1 MNKKTKMV
9 LLTNIIL
16 FIVLLLCAEFSFYKL
31 YCKGV
36 EPLLINHQRITNQ
49 KLKIKYSY
57 PVLFN
62 IDDYKNG
69 FREIKGSKPSQPPIL
84 LVGASYTSGHNLE
97 KNQRLDYKLSKLTGR
112 TVYTKAIDGTGPQS
126 LYYLFKNTD
135 IKKEIPDIGFIIY
148 PFVPSH
154 IYKPY
159 EYSLSYL
166 STRLNIRYKDK
177 NGKLEE
183 IKPLFPILY
192 SSFTVKMA
200 QNYLRDAETSALIKE
215 GKQYN
220 LFNTIMDNTIQTTRK
235 DFPNSKFIILEYPDP
250 DFGILESHKITKI
263 PQKEREYLEKLGFI
277 YINANELTGKNIGTP
292 EYRSDDKDHPNEK
305 AWNEIVPRL
314 VKKLNL

>member
-1 MNKKTKMV
+1 MNKKNNMI
-9 LLTNIIL
+9 LATNIML
-16 FIVLLLCAEFSFYKL
+16 FIILLLCTEFSFYKL

-49 KLKIKYSY
+49 KLKIKYTY

-62 IDDYKNG
+62 IDDYKDG
-69 FREIKGSKPSQPPIL
+69 FRVIEGSKSSKPAIL
-84 LVGASYTSGHNLE
+84 LLGASYTSGHNLKE
-97 KNQRLDYKLSKLTGR
+97 NQRLDYKLSKLTGR

-126 LYYLFKNTD
+126 LYYLLKNTD

-159 EYSLSYL
+159 EYSLSYI
-166 STRLNIRYKDK
+166 STRLNVKYKDK

-192 SSFTVKMA
+192 SSFTIKML
-200 QNYLRDAETSALIKE
+200 QNYLRDAETSILIKE
-215 GKQYN
+215 GKQYE
-220 LFNTIMDNTIQTTRK
+220 LFNTIMDNTIKTAKK

-250 DFGILESHKITKI
+250 DFGIIESQKISKI

-277 YINANELTGKNIGTP
+277 YINANELAGKDIGSR
-292 EYRSDDKDHPNEK
+292 EYRSNDKDHPNEK
-305 AWNEIVPRL
+305 AWNEIVPKL
-314 VKKLNL
+314 VKNLNI